1 MSSYHIGESSPY
13 PYAFDFEHTA
23 LVIID
28 MQKDFL
34 EAGGFAEELGNS
46 LQHIRQP
53 IQPIADLLELFRY
66 HKGSIFHTRE
76 CHLPDL
82 SDCPASKLKRSKKQG
97 AEIGRSGKMGRLLI
111 KGEEGNQIIDE
122 LKPRQGE
129 PVIDKPGK
137 GAFYKTDFE
146 EQLLKKNINQ
156 LIITGVTTHV
166 CVHSTLREANDR
178 GFDCLVVKDGTAA
191 FDQEDHQAALHMVSQ
206 QGGIFGWTADS
217 HHIIQSVTAKE
228 SNLNTQNV

>member
-1 MSSYHIGESSPY
+1 MNNYLIKESTPY
-13 PYAFDFEHTA
+13 PYEFDFEHTA
-23 LVIID
+23 LVVID

-46 LQHIRQP
+46 LQHIRRP
-53 IQPIADLLELFRY
+53 IQPIADLLALFRF
-66 HKGSIFHTRE
+66 HKGTVFHTRE

-82 SDCPASKLKRSKKQG
+82 SDCPPSKLKRSKQQG

-111 KGEEGNQIIDE
+111 KGEEGNQIINE
-122 LKPRQGE
+122 VKPLPGE

-137 GAFYKTDFE
+137 GAFYKTNFE
-146 EQLLKKNINQ
+146 KQLFDRNIQQ

-178 GFDCLVVKDGTAA
+178 GFDCLVVEDATAA
-191 FDQEDHQAALHMVSQ
+191 FDKEDHQSALHMVSQ
-206 QGGIFGWTADS
+206 QGGIFGWTAAS
-217 HHIIQSVTAKE
+217 QHIIQSVTRE
-228 SNLNTQNV
+228 ERNRSIQNV